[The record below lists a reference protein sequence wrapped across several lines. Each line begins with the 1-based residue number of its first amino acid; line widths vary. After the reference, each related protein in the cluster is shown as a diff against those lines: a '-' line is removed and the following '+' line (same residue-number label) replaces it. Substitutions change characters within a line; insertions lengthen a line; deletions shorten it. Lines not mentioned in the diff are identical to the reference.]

1 MVSEAFVHHHFA
13 FSEFHCTA
21 NFSPSKLNNQDFK
34 RRKKQRILVR
44 VPAIAKDIN
53 IRLSDGKWTW
63 FNNFAFPKCQ
73 IVSQVEIYA
82 DFSAPHRA
90 HKLCKPSWG
99 KETIKYKPW
108 DIYLHYCCHVL
119 KSKIHF
125 CAIKNLYKM
134 YNNHKRGSCLLQK
147 VDFKKCR
154 KNTSRKR

>member
-1 MVSEAFVHHHFA
+1 M
-13 FSEFHCTA
+13 A
-21 NFSPSKLNNQDFK
+21 NGLGSTTLPFQNVKLSLKLKFMQ
-34 RRKKQRILVR
+34 ILV
-44 VPAIAKDIN
+44 P
-53 IRLSDGKWTW
+53 
-63 FNNFAFPKCQ
+63 
-73 IVSQVEIYA
+73 
-82 DFSAPHRA
+82 PHRA

-125 CAIKNLYKM
+125 CAIENLYKM